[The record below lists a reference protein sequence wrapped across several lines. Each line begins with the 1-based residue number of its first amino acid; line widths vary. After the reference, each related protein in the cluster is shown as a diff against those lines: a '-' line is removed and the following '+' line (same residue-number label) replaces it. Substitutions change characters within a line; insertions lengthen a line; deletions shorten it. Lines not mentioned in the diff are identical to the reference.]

1 MNVRFRGSDKVHQM
15 KITVP
20 AENLVQLHF
29 PFPDGVDLTAGFE
42 VLTERGAVYGDYTS
56 YTTIYREMDDGSVVL
71 SCDGSVYVPPAPP
84 EPPEPEPDPEPPTVE
99 EVKTQKLQEV
109 GEACRQ
115 IIHAGVDV
123 FLPGGTVEHFSL
135 KEEDQINL
143 FGKQAQLAAGAEQ
156 LEYHQDG
163 YPCRYYSAEE
173 MTAIITA
180 AMQHVSYHTT
190 YCNSLNMWI
199 ADATTMEE
207 LNTIFYGADI
217 PKGYQSEV
225 LKDYLTAMLGEAAEV
240 IENATIS

>member
-1 MNVRFRGSDKVHQM
+1 M
-15 KITVP
+15 
-20 AENLVQLHF
+20 A
-29 PFPDGVDLTAGFE
+29 
-42 VLTERGAVYGDYTS
+42 
-56 YTTIYREMDDGSVVL
+56 
-71 SCDGSVYVPPAPP
+71 
-84 EPPEPEPDPEPPTVE
+84 
-99 EVKTQKLQEV
+99 
-109 GEACRQ
+109 
-115 IIHAGVDV
+115 AGV
-123 FLPGGTVEHFSL
+123 
-135 KEEDQINL
+135 
-143 FGKQAQLAAGAEQ
+143 EQ

-199 ADATTMEE
+199 ADAATMEE

>member
-29 PFPDGVDLTAGFE
+29 PFPDGVELTTGFE

-71 SCDGSVYVPPAPP
+71 SCDGSAYVPPAPP
-84 EPPEPEPDPEPPTVE
+84 EPPEPEPEPEPPTVE
-99 EVKTQKLQEV
+99 EVKTQKFQEV

-123 FLPGGTVEHFSL
+123 ILPGGTVEHFSL

-143 FGKQAQLAAGAEQ
+143 FGKQAQLAAGVEQ

-163 YPCRYYSAEE
+163 HPCRYYSADE
-173 MTAIITA
+173 MTAIITTA
-180 AMQHVSYHTT
+180 IQHVSYHTT

-199 ADATTMEE
+199 AGATTTEE
-207 LNTIFYGADI
+207 LNTIYYGADI
-217 PKGYQSEV
+217 PEGYQSEV
-225 LKDYLTAMLGEAAEV
+225 LKDYLTAMLGEAVEV
-240 IENATIS
+240 IENAAIP